1 MVAEL
6 RDSDEGEGQM
16 IWVFIISF
24 IAIVFNVLCTNVN
37 EEKLFEDMKALDLS
51 VKIGL
56 EKIRKE
62 LKENEDGRTD

>member
-1 MVAEL
+1 
-6 RDSDEGEGQM
+6 M